1 MFSIDPREAEPV
13 SLLRRGREGSKVQ
26 VIAVF
31 PRADQL
37 NDTGPAV
44 SEADDPLRP
53 DAYRIDATFTKG
65 LGFSAGA
72 AGGPPARDR
81 CGRGGRVPPP
91 CRVPGRPR
99 AGGPRGPPALSPTPT
114 RSLPL

>member
-72 AGGPPARDR
+72 AGRPPAPHAGRLGGR
-81 CGRGGRVPPP
+81 RPALAAPRGGTR
-91 CRVPGRPR
+91 
-99 AGGPRGPPALSPTPT
+99 GG
-114 RSLPL
+114 